1 MGDINTSQSF
11 SAGDLV
17 TDTKLNN
24 IAQLSVLSVT
34 AITEKSAKTTAPSES
49 DRLLIFES
57 SSNQLKKISLNT
69 LINVA
74 PLTQTLPANTS
85 NTFGTSAF
93 PQGSAASPSV
103 RASLEAS
110 SGLFWSGDGLGIS
123 AQGVQK
129 ARFGSTATT
138 LVGPVTVS
146 GSLSSNGGST
156 GQNNTSFGVNSLGS
170 ASSADSYSCTAF
182 GAGALRGNTTGDS
195 NTAVGVNALTTNS
208 GGINNTAV
216 GVNALT
222 TNSGGVYNTAVGL
235 DALAVN
241 TAHYNTAVGANA
253 LTANTT
259 GETNTA
265 IGMNAGSEHTIG
277 SGNTFIGYGAQGLTT
292 ASNNTITLGSSN
304 IGSLR
309 CQAQLSN
316 LSDRRDKKDIVS
328 LASGLGLIQELRPVS
343 FVWNMRDGGKV
354 GQPEIGF
361 IAQELQE
368 AQAKSGL
375 SVPHLVNDENPE
387 KLEAAFA
394 TLIPVLVRAVQEL
407 SDKVRQLEQRLP

>member
-85 NTFGTSAF
+85 NTFGTSGF

-110 SGLFWSGDGLGIS
+110 SGLFWSGDGLSIS

-129 ARFGSTATT
+129 ARFGSAATT

-146 GSLSSNGGST
+146 GSLRSNGGST

-170 ASSADSYSCTAF
+170 ASSGSSCTAF
-182 GAGALRGNTTGDS
+182 GDGALRDSTTGNLNTAVGADALTLNSTGSS
-195 NTAVGVNALTTNS
+195 NTAVGGEALASNISGGFNTALGREALTLNS
-208 GGINNTAV
+208 TGYGHTAV
-216 GVNALT
+216 GF
-222 TNSGGVYNTAVGL
+222 G
-235 DALAVN
+235 
-241 TAHYNTAVGANA
+241 
-253 LTANTT
+253 
-259 GETNTA
+259 
-265 IGMNAGSEHTIG
+265 AGSNHTSG
-277 SGNTFIGYGAQGLTT
+277 SHCTFIGYGAQSLTP
-292 ASNNTITLGSSN
+292 ASNHSITLGNSSVD
-304 IGSLR
+304 SLR
-309 CQAQLSN
+309 CQAQLSG

-328 LASGLGLIQELRPVS
+328 LASGLSLIQELRPVS

>member
-24 IAQLSVLSVT
+24 IAQLSVLST
-34 AITEKSAKTTAPSES
+34 SAITEKSEKSTAPSAS

-57 SSNQLKKISLNT
+57 SSNQLKKISTSN
-69 LINVA
+69 LINLA
-74 PLTQTLPANTS
+74 PLTQSLPAGTS
-85 NTFGTSAF
+85 NTFGTSTF
-93 PQGSAASPSV
+93 PQGNAASPSV
-103 RASLEAS
+103 RGAGATD
-110 SGLFWSGDGLGIS
+110 SGLFWANGVKIS
-123 AQGVQK
+123 AGGVER
-129 ARFGSTATT
+129 AHFSSASTT
-138 LVGPVTVS
+138 LAGPVSVS
-146 GSLSSNGGST
+146 GSLTSNGGST
-156 GQNNTSFGVNSLGS
+156 GASNTSFGASSLGS
-170 ASSADSYSCTAF
+170 ASSGSDNSAF
-182 GAGALRGNTTGDS
+182 GAGALGANTTGIGNVAVGRS
-195 NTAVGVNALTTNS
+195 ALTANQSGQLNTAVGYSALQS
-208 GGINNTAV
+208 NTS
-216 GVNALT
+216 NQ
-222 TNSGGVYNTAVGL
+222 
-235 DALAVN
+235 
-241 TAHYNTAVGANA
+241 
-253 LTANTT
+253 
-259 GETNTA
+259 NTA
-265 IGMNAGSEHTIG
+265 IGWQALYNTTNSQNTAIGSDAGSSNTSGI
-277 SGNTFIGYGAQGLTT
+277 GNTFIGSGAQGLTGS
-292 ASNNTITLGSSN
+292 SNYTITLGN
-304 IGSLR
+304 NLIQSLR
-309 CQAQLSN
+309 CQAQSISS

-375 SVPHLVNDENPE
+375 FVPHLVTDENPE